1 MRVILGSSSPRR
13 KELLSL
19 ITSDFEVIKP
29 SFEEKQKEGEKALD
43 YAMRNSIS
51 KAESILKDLGEVRDT
66 LIISSD
72 TIGLLNERVFEKP
85 RSEAQ
90 AFEMLR
96 SLSGSTHQIITSFS
110 IIYMD
115 SQAQKNLHSE
125 NVVTEVT
132 FTDLSD
138 EMISSYIKTGEP
150 MDKAGAYGIQ
160 AGAAGFV
167 ETISG
172 SYTNVV
178 GLPVAQLRRAIDK
191 LCKFKN

>member
-1 MRVILGSSSPRR
+1 
-13 KELLSL
+13 
-19 ITSDFEVIKP
+19 
-29 SFEEKQKEGEKALD
+29 
-43 YAMRNSIS
+43 
-51 KAESILKDLGEVRDT
+51 
-66 LIISSD
+66 
-72 TIGLLNERVFEKP
+72 
-85 RSEAQ
+85 
-90 AFEMLR
+90 
-96 SLSGSTHQIITSFS
+96 
-110 IIYMD
+110 MD
-115 SQAQKNLHSE
+115 SQAQKNLYSE

>member
-1 MRVILGSSSPRR
+1 MILR
-13 KELLSL
+13 SL
-19 ITSDFEVIKP
+19 NL

-115 SQAQKNLHSE
+115 SRSAKNLHSE

-150 MDKAGAYGIQ
+150 KDKAGAYGIQ

-178 GLPVAQLRRAIDK
+178 GLPVAQLRRAIGK
-191 LCKFKN
+191 LCKIKN

>member
-72 TIGLLNERVFEKP
+72 TIGLLNNRVFEKP

-115 SQAQKNLHSE
+115 SQAQKNLYSE